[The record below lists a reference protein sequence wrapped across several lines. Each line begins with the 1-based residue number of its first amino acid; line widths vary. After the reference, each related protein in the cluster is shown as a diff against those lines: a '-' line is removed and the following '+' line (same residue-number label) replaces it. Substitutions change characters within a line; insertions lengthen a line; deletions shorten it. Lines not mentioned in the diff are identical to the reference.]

1 MSNIGKG
8 SRADIYTKITE
19 RIAADLEKGVRP
31 WVQPW
36 RAGNANGRVTRPL
49 RHNGQAYTGLN
60 VLLLWSEATAC
71 GFTSPYWMTLRQANE
86 LGAQVRKGE
95 SGSTVIYASRFTKT
109 EVNAHGGEVERDI
122 PFLKTYAVFNAA
134 QILGLPDHYYRT
146 AQPAPDP
153 VERIEHADR
162 FFDNTGAK
170 VRYGGDEAYYSPV
183 TDLIQLPH
191 PEFFRDMASFVATR
205 GHETLHWTASPDRLN
220 RDLSRYHKDIAV
232 RPHEELLV
240 EIGSAML
247 CADLAIVPELE
258 PRPDHA
264 SYVASWVKLL
274 GDDRRAIFKAAAY
287 AQRAVAYLHSLQPQA
302 KIEREAA

>member
-1 MSNIGKG
+1 MTKTEKG

-19 RIAADLEKGVRP
+19 RIVADLEKGVRP
-31 WVQPW
+31 WLQPW
-36 RAGNANGRVTRPL
+36 RAGNATGRVTRPL
-49 RHNGQAYTGLN
+49 RHNGLAYTGLN

-86 LGAQVRKGE
+86 LGAHVRKGE
-95 SGSTVIYASRFTKT
+95 GGSIVVYASRFTKT
-109 EVNAHGGEVERDI
+109 EVDARGGEVERDI
-122 PFLKTYAVFNAA
+122 PFLKTYAVFNAS
-134 QILGLPDHYYRT
+134 QIVGLPDHYHRM
-146 AQPAPDP
+146 AEPAPDP

-170 VRYGGDEAYYSPV
+170 VRYGGEQAYYSPV
-183 TDLIQLPH
+183 TDHIQLPR

-205 GHETLHWTASPDRLN
+205 SHEILHWTAGSNRLN
-220 RDLSRYHKDIAV
+220 RDLSRYHRDIAA
-232 RPHEELLV
+232 RSQEELLA

-247 CADLAIVPELE
+247 CADLSIVPELE

-274 GDDRRAIFKAAAY
+274 GDDRRAIFRAAAH

-302 KIEREAA
+302 AIDREAA